1 MIGPPAQGVP
11 QKAFTRTAV
20 DPGPGVQIVSFLR
33 SIADIEI
40 TPEVFSVPAEK
51 CGACG
56 QIAIQGHDM
65 KLFELR
71 VAIELAKAGPR
82 AAESFKFLRKA
93 VGLEPAGLAELLDL
107 PEEFVGY
114 WEKGEWPVDPRAH
127 AVLCSLVLAK
137 FEQKPSSLDCLAV
150 LREPRKL
157 ARKVRV
163 TLIDALGHAAKTLQF
178 GSAARSAPATA

>member
-1 MIGPPAQGVP
+1 MKTCTRCKKERVAPITLDDSMDVCGHTFTAQ
-11 QKAFTRTAV
+11 
-20 DPGPGVQIVSFLR
+20 
-33 SIADIEI
+33 
-40 TPEVFSVPAEK
+40 VPAEK

-71 VAIELAKAGPR
+71 VAIELAKAGLR
-82 AAESFKFLRKA
+82 SAESFKVLRKA
-93 VGLEPAGLAELLDL
+93 VGLEPAGVAELLDV
-107 PEEFVGY
+107 PEDFVGY

-157 ARKVRV
+157 GRKVRV

-178 GSAARSAPATA
+178 GSAARSAPAMA